1 MNTPSQ
7 NFHSDALD
15 HNDRLL
21 TVLEAAEFLHLSPGT
36 IYHLISERRIP
47 VIKISS
53 RCVRFSRQALLL
65 WIEDL
70 SESVENFS
78 RHSS

>member
-1 MNTPSQ
+1 MNTHSQ
-7 NFHSDALD
+7 NFQSDAPEQ
-15 HNDRLL
+15 NDYLL
-21 TVLEAAEFLHLSPGT
+21 TVPEAAEFLQLSPGT

-53 RCVRFSRQALLL
+53 RCVRFSRQAVLL

-70 SESVENFS
+70 SESVESFS
-78 RHSS
+78 RPNS